1 MQRDGKLR
9 ADIGSHSRLVSGLAL
24 HPSRDVVAS
33 VAEDGTLA
41 VWSLPLGGN
50 KVGREGGREGNRNGN
65 RMEWVSGLGF
75 RAHTARVGRVARRQS
90 GGGRD
95 AAAPFLYKISAA
107 NMSFRAQPEC
117 LLSVCWL
124 HAMLTGVAFCG
135 PSADDVAVV
144 AYDTDE
150 LHVYKY

>member
-1 MQRDGKLR
+1 MDDAG
-9 ADIGSHSRLVSGLAL
+9 RLQA
-24 HPSRDVVAS
+24 
-33 VAEDGTLA
+33 
-41 VWSLPLGGN
+41 
-50 KVGREGGREGNRNGN
+50 
-65 RMEWVSGLGF
+65 
-75 RAHTARVGRVARRQS
+75 

-95 AAAPFLYKISAA
+95 AAAARFRNFCPRS
-107 NMSFRAQPEC
+107 SFPSQPEC

-150 LHVYKY
+150 LHVYKH